1 MKVKTY
7 FFKPISKIGLIV
19 HGVAIILLMG
29 VVSMLIIPLFNHSL
43 SFLFIAYL
51 LSAFLV
57 AIPIPFLAYRTY
69 ALFNAEYILE
79 RDGIRLKWGLRLE
92 DIPMNEILWVQ
103 QAKTYPHPIHY
114 PFFQIP
120 GALLGQVKQPN
131 GEMIEFIASEK
142 KNLVLIGLKNKIYA
156 VSPLELEK
164 FLTVFTDQL
173 EYGSLAEIIPQSIYP
188 SLLVTQIFKLPKMIW
203 LMSAS
208 FILNLVLLFA
218 SGFASTRFEQVFM
231 SYNVLGMLEDPIPAT
246 QLMIFPILSL
256 FFFFS
261 SIILSIVLYRDQ
273 SKAKLIYLL
282 QLSNILS
289 CLLFIF
295 TLIRILLIS

>member
-19 HGVAIILLMG
+19 HGVAIILLLG
-29 VVSMLIIPLFNHSL
+29 VVSILIIPLFNHSF

-57 AIPIPFLAYRTY
+57 FIPIPLLAYRAY

-92 DIPMNEILWVQ
+92 DIPMNEIEWVQ
-103 QAKTYPHPIHY
+103 QAKTYPHKIRY

-120 GALLGQVKQPN
+120 GALLGQVKQPE
-131 GEMIEFIASEK
+131 GKLIEFIASEK
-142 KNLVLIGLKNKIYA
+142 KDLVLIGLKHKIYA

-164 FLTVFTDQL
+164 FLTVFAEQL

-188 SLLVTQIFKLPKMIW
+188 SLIVTQIFKLPKMIW
-203 LMSAS
+203 LISAS
-208 FILNLVLLFA
+208 FILNLILLLSA
-218 SGFASTRFEQVFM
+218 GLASTRFDQVYM

-256 FFFFS
+256 FFFFGG
-261 SIILSIVLYRDQ
+261 IVLSIVIYRDQ
-273 SKAKLIYLL
+273 SKAKLLYLL
-282 QLSNILS
+282 QLSNIFT
-289 CLLFIF
+289 CLLFLF
-295 TLIRILLIS
+295 TLIRILLNS